1 MQRHFHDQFYF
12 THCIYRCEMQSTPSP
27 NEICHLHVKTK
38 QERITLSFVFSFS
51 VLSERVNKKGV
62 SSVVF
67 TIIDG
72 GKNHGWVHHD
82 EALIND
88 LSRDTENI

>member
-1 MQRHFHDQFYF
+1 MKYVIFMQKPNKS
-12 THCIYRCEMQSTPSP
+12 THYIELCF
-27 NEICHLHVKTK
+27 
-38 QERITLSFVFSFS
+38 FVFC
-51 VLSERVNKKGV
+51 SEWLNKKGD

-72 GKNHGWVHHD
+72 GKNHGRVHHD